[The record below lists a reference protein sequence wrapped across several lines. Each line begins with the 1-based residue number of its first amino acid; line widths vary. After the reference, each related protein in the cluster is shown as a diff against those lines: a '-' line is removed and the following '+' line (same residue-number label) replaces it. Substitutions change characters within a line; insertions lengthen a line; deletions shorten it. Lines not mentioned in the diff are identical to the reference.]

1 LFFNPD
7 SLLTIFSPIVYLLQA
22 WGGLV
27 KYFYLQRYNIYAAQ
41 ALATVSPSEA
51 SFPGDGDTGASARFD
66 IKAYYAKL
74 NALGKAFQNTQW
86 DPAQLP
92 SVAVGDAV
100 QLSAAAH
107 AKYHP

>member
-1 LFFNPD
+1 M
-7 SLLTIFSPIVYLLQA
+7 
-22 WGGLV
+22 

-41 ALATVSPSEA
+41 ALASVSSGGA
-51 SFPGDGDTGASARFD
+51 SLRGEGDTGASTHFD